1 MMHWG
6 YAGSFGLGVGLLGL
20 LFWILLL
27 TALIWLVFRAFG
39 SGPRYHAPDDEAMTI
54 LRARFAR
61 GEITQEEFEKA
72 AAALGAKR

>member
-6 YAGSFGLGVGLLGL
+6 YAGSWGLGFGFLGL

-27 TALIWLVFRAFG
+27 TALIWLVFGAFG
-39 SGPRYHAPDDEAMTI
+39 HGSRYRAADDEAMTI

-61 GEITQEEFEKA
+61 GEMTQEDFEKA
-72 AAALGAKR
+72 AAALAAKR